1 MSKLLL
7 VEDDQSIV
15 SSLSDY
21 LGNEGFKI
29 ENAPGQKEAI
39 EKLDSDQYDIA
50 LVDIQLSNGNGFSV
64 CSAIKERGT
73 MPVIFLTASDDEYSV
88 VAGLDMGAD
97 DYISKPFR
105 PRELL
110 SRINSVLRITK
121 NTQNIISY
129 LDLVVDTNQA
139 TVSKNGKEIL
149 LSAMEYK
156 LLLVFLRNKGI
167 VLSRRRLLE
176 LLWDTT
182 GEFIND
188 NTLTVYMKRL
198 RDKIETNPQEP
209 EIIIT
214 FVGLAIRW
222 VDMDFIRNKEVKRQI
237 VVSSI
242 LILFWGGIGII
253 VDSKAV
259 WIVLSAII
267 SSSAVSLFF
276 TYQRYKKIADFVCI
290 LIGCYMEM
298 KKFLLGSFKKVSYL
312 FYMMKYPR

>member
-110 SRINSVLRITK
+110 SRINSVLRRTK

-182 GEFIND
+182 EEFIND

-214 FVGLAIRW
+214 VRGLGYKVG
-222 VDMDFIRNKEVKRQI
+222 
-237 VVSSI
+237 
-242 LILFWGGIGII
+242 
-253 VDSKAV
+253 
-259 WIVLSAII
+259 
-267 SSSAVSLFF
+267 
-276 TYQRYKKIADFVCI
+276 
-290 LIGCYMEM
+290 
-298 KKFLLGSFKKVSYL
+298 
-312 FYMMKYPR
+312 